1 VFDRTGTVTESLAAS
16 SAFVVP
22 NVPNMTIAAI
32 IDNRTTALFIAAIRV
47 LIEQGGCISAAFL
60 SRERDFREWDGPAAL
75 PPPTTLRVLE
85 GLIRRR
91 STPCLAHPRFT
102 Q

>member
-1 VFDRTGTVTESLAAS
+1 MPIDANIVE
-16 SAFVVP
+16 
-22 NVPNMTIAAI
+22 AI
-32 IDNRTTALFIAAIRV
+32 DEAIR
-47 LIEQGGCISAAFL
+47 LRDKSATDL
-60 SRERDFREWDGPAAL
+60 VREWDGPAAL